1 MTTPV
6 VASSEIEAV
15 NFMLDTIGEAPVS
28 SIDGSGLVDVKIA
41 VNTLA
46 MVSRQI
52 QTEGWAYNTD
62 FNYLLAKDTSGN
74 IPIPPNL
81 MRFRLSKQNAGGWSV
96 SPVIRG
102 LKLYDRQ
109 NHTLIFSTEVYGD
122 IVWLLPFSDLPQ
134 AARNYIMVRAARLFQ
149 DKVLGNDSLHTYSVN
164 DEAVARSG
172 MIEDDAA
179 STSANMLTDSWS
191 SYQILER

>member
-6 VASSEIEAV
+6 VASSELEAV

-28 SIDGSGLVDVKIA
+28 SIEGSGLVDVKIA

-46 MVSRQI
+46 MVSRQV
-52 QTEGWAYNTD
+52 QVEGWAFNTD
-62 FNYLLAKDTSGN
+62 FNYLLAKDASGN
-74 IPIPPNL
+74 IPISPSL
-81 MRFRLSKQNAGGWSV
+81 MRFRLSKQSPNNFSV
-96 SPVIRG
+96 APVIRG

-109 NHTLIFSTEVYGD
+109 NHTLIFTSDVYGD
-122 IVWLLPFSDLPQ
+122 IVWLLPFSDIPQ
-134 AARNYIMVRAARLFQ
+134 AARNYIMVKAARLFQ
-149 DKVLGNDSLHTYSVN
+149 DKVLGNDALHAYTAN

-172 MIEDDAA
+172 MIEDDTD

-191 SYQILER
+191 SYQILAR